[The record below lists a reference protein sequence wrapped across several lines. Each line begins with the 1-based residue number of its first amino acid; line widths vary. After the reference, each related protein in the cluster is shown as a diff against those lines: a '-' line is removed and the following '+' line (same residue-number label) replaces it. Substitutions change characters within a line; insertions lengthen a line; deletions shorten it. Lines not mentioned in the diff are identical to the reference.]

1 MVEIDEV
8 ADEENEKLEN
18 KIEKEDAED
27 SYSGLKWTVSK
38 TFIFPEFD
46 QSIYVK

>member
-8 ADEENEKLEN
+8 EDEENEKLEN
-18 KIEKEDAED
+18 KIEKEDVKD

-38 TFIFPEFD
+38 ILIFPEFD